1 MLSLIALAMAA
12 TSPTLSAPTAEASPL
27 VATTPWWE
35 RVTRTISSDGTE
47 QSCRYESSLGQI
59 SEPDCE
65 ATASKAGKPDS
76 RFTKLTYE
84 RRFAP
89 GAPDMGR
96 LQPGDKLLGSQVMMI
111 NISAAGAVEG
121 CRVVVT
127 SGDSL
132 PAYGCDEAKAE
143 KFQTGAE
150 IGADAGSWA
159 YMTILV
165 YGHVEQIA

>member
-12 TSPTLSAPTAEASPL
+12 TSPSLTTPSPEASPL
-27 VATTPWWE
+27 LATSPWWE

-59 SEPDCE
+59 SEPECE
-65 ATASKAGKPDS
+65 ASGEAGKPAS

-89 GAPDMGR
+89 GAPDMGK

-111 NISAAGAVEG
+111 NINSAGAVDG
-121 CRVVVT
+121 CKVVVT

-143 KFQTGAE
+143 KFLTGAE
-150 IGADAGSWA
+150 VGEEAGRWA

>member
-1 MLSLIALAMAA
+1 MLTLIALAMAA
-12 TSPTLSAPTAEASPL
+12 TTSTPTSAL

-47 QSCRYESSLGQI
+47 QSCRYESSLGRI
-59 SEPDCE
+59 SQPDCE
-65 ATASKAGKPDS
+65 TTATDATKPAS

-89 GAPDMGR
+89 GSAPDMGK
-96 LQPGDKLLGSQVMMI
+96 LQPGDKLLGSQVMMLNI
-111 NISAAGAVEG
+111 NASGAVDG

-143 KFQTGAE
+143 KFQTGAGFGGE
-150 IGADAGSWA
+150 AARQA

-165 YGHVEQIA
+165 YGHVEQFA